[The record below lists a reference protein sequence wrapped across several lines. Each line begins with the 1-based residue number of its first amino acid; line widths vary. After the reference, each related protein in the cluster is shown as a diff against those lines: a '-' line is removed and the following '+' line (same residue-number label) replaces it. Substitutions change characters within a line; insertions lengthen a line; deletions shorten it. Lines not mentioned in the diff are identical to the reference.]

1 MDYVANFNNE
11 LVYCQ
16 AVEKLMGLD
25 VPERAEY
32 VRVILCE
39 LNRIASHLLYV
50 GTIGLDAGAMT
61 PTMFAFR
68 GRERIQS
75 LFEAI
80 SGARM
85 MHNYFRI
92 GGVKEDLPDDFEQ
105 RIAELLPVLRQD
117 VEESDRILTFNEIF
131 LTRLKDVG
139 AISPE
144 EAIDFGFTGPCLRGC
159 GVEYD
164 VRKARPYSV
173 YDRFDFEVPVGPGRR
188 LLGPALGARPGNVRV
203 PEDYR
208 AGLGADSRRGS
219 GFLPWAPPH
228 SAAGRGGV
236 RADREPPG
244 RDWRSPDQQWHRPPV
259 PFEGAAAVLLQSFG
273 HQATAAGL
281 VDCGLGGDSRF
292 AGYRAGGGGPV
303 MPFAPPL
310 LAVTVLE
317 VAWMVVAL
325 LLMFSGLSAVV
336 LSLVWLERKALGR
349 LQMRLGPTRT
359 GLFGLLQPV
368 ADAVKLILKEDIVP
382 NSSDRAIFWAAP
394 VIVVLSAFMIW
405 VTIPAAEGLVLRN
418 LELGLFYITAFAVI
432 GILGLVLAGWGS
444 ANKYGVLGG
453 LRSAAQLISY
463 EIPVIMV
470 VVAVGMLAQSLD
482 LRVIVASQENIPYA
496 LILPLGMVVFFIA
509 GLAEVGRTPFDIYHA
524 ESEVV
529 GGPFVE
535 YSGAHWSVFF
545 LAEYINTFA
554 IAALVTLLFLGGWT
568 WPWGAAALAWLP
580 SLPDVPWLAP
590 LLSLIWFLIKV
601 YAVILVVFWIR
612 GTFPRLRID
621 QLMAFA
627 WKAMVPISFYAIVIT
642 AVYLFY
648 DWPGWS
654 LTLMSVAGLA
664 LVGYIVYRKMME
676 PVRRVAEIKA
686 RQAAQASQSTG
697 VYARPASPARS
708 LNYAEQR

>member
-1 MDYVANFNNE
+1 
-11 LVYCQ
+11 
-16 AVEKLMGLD
+16 
-25 VPERAEY
+25 
-32 VRVILCE
+32 
-39 LNRIASHLLYV
+39 
-50 GTIGLDAGAMT
+50 
-61 PTMFAFR
+61 
-68 GRERIQS
+68 
-75 LFEAI
+75 
-80 SGARM
+80 
-85 MHNYFRI
+85 
-92 GGVKEDLPDDFEQ
+92 
-105 RIAELLPVLRQD
+105 
-117 VEESDRILTFNEIF
+117 
-131 LTRLKDVG
+131 
-139 AISPE
+139 
-144 EAIDFGFTGPCLRGC
+144 
-159 GVEYD
+159 
-164 VRKARPYSV
+164 
-173 YDRFDFEVPVGPGRR
+173 
-188 LLGPALGARPGNVRV
+188 
-203 PEDYR
+203 
-208 AGLGADSRRGS
+208 
-219 GFLPWAPPH
+219 
-228 SAAGRGGV
+228 
-236 RADREPPG
+236 
-244 RDWRSPDQQWHRPPV
+244 
-259 PFEGAAAVLLQSFG
+259 
-273 HQATAAGL
+273 
-281 VDCGLGGDSRF
+281 
-292 AGYRAGGGGPV
+292 

-654 LTLMSVAGLA
+654 LTLMSAAGLA
-664 LVGYIVYRKMME
+664 LVGYIVYRRMME

-686 RQAAQASQSTG
+686 RQAAQASQ
-697 VYARPASPARS
+697 RRASRQAG
-708 LNYAEQR
+708 